1 MESVF
6 LEHGLSG
13 KERANHKYKA
23 REWVNG
29 KWQYIYDEAT
39 GVNDRKKAAELRE
52 RASGLDKTQDA
63 HNRSVKY
70 LSDLTES
77 VDNARLKA
85 IDKGDLKKAGEL
97 DKTAT
102 ALNRKAWEQVEKRVD
117 NANEAERLRNQAR
130 NLETKASTKEARIHK
145 VKNVVSNL
153 SPSNIKKELT
163 GENDRKRADI
173 YNMAAD
179 MHYDRAYKAVND
191 RKNSSKYN
199 PTNYTLKQASN
210 NANHIINEEHNAKE
224 SMRKARDLDRIAFKK
239 EARVAKVQNA
249 VNSIRSKVNDI
260 SNEATKIVED
270 RKKKADANLKKTK
283 KANNAV
289 ARAKKVLKELNSKK

>member
-6 LEHGLSG
+6 LEHGLLG

-29 KWQYIYDEAT
+29 KWQYIYDEVT
-39 GVNDRKKAAELRE
+39 GVNDRKNAAQLRE
-52 RASGLDKTQDA
+52 RASGLDKTRDA

-70 LSDLTES
+70 LGGLVES
-77 VDNARLKA
+77 LDNARLKA

-102 ALNRKAWEQVEKRVD
+102 ALNRKAWEQVDKRVD

-130 NLETKASTKEARIHK
+130 NLDTKASMKEARIHK

-179 MHYDRAYKAVND
+179 MHYDRADKAERNK
-191 RKNSSKYN
+191 RNNLKYN
-199 PTNYTLKQASN
+199 PTNYTIKQYSIDN
-210 NANHIINEEHNAKE
+210 DHIDNEIRKTGKSDQRSLE
-224 SMRKARDLDRIAFKK
+224 SREKAVKK
-239 EARVAKVQNA
+239 ENAINA
-249 VNSIRSKVNDI
+249 VKKLPSAIKKV
-260 SNEATKIVED
+260 
-270 RKKKADANLKKTK
+270 KAKST
-283 KANNAV
+283 NNVV